1 MEITI
6 ILTIFIF
13 LFTIVIYAIKR
24 YYKDEIKSLKLESRT
39 FQDSVNNS
47 NFHYLALLRRE
58 YFNSI
63 LKPETLLE
71 LDRKAYRYEK
81 KVEEMSRQEFDIEIS
96 SFWNKYPHIFD
107 FDAIHQI
114 PHFVRYKDEL
124 NAFGNMD
131 DHGKSESYLN
141 IVKYMALL
149 DRQKNGGNPTSIDTG
164 TDIEFLKETLLENE
178 QRS

>member
-6 ILTIFIF
+6 ILIIFIF

-24 YYKDEIKSLKLESRT
+24 YYKDEIKSLKLKSRLL
-39 FQDSVNNS
+39 QDSINNS
-47 NFHYLALLRRE
+47 HFHYLALLRRE

-63 LKPETLLE
+63 LKPEILLE

-81 KVEEMSRQEFDIEIS
+81 KVEKMSRQEFNIEIS

-114 PHFVRYKDEL
+114 PHFVRYKDEV
-124 NAFGNMD
+124 NAFGKMN
-131 DHGKSESYLN
+131 DHDKSESYLN

-149 DRQKNGGNPTSIDTG
+149 YRQKSDENSTNIDTG
-164 TDIEFLKETLLENE
+164 TDIEFLKETLLKYE
-178 QRS
+178 QKS